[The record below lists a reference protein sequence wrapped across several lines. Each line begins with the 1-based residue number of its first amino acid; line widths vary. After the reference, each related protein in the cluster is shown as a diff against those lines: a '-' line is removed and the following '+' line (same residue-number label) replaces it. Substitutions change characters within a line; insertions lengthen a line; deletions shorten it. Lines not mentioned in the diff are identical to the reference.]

1 MMNKRG
7 LKEMLHFL
15 MSVNGDLEEFN
26 DLTIAVVM
34 DDVKLR
40 IRKNYHGVSISTK
53 PLHKQEWVEPDGY

>member
-1 MMNKRG
+1 MMTRKG

-15 MSVNGDLEEFN
+15 MSVNGDLDEFN

-40 IRKNYHGVSISTK
+40 IRKNHAGVTISTK
-53 PLHKQEWVEPDGY
+53 PIHDKWVEPDGY